1 MGVGAI
7 IHSVSSGSG
16 GPGGVF
22 DSLPGGE
29 NDPFFGG
36 AAESDFEATQALQ
49 QQEYDRG
56 RAHNIKRYEEAE
68 GRLSPWMDAEATA
81 REALAGEL
89 GLGPT
94 EFTGEAYKD
103 TPGYNNMMESSRRA
117 VDQTAGG
124 FGGTSDRRA
133 EAAAAPSAAADASY
147 YTNYM
152 NMLSNM
158 ASPTTSTNVGSLG
171 VGQAATLGAQGGGVY
186 GSMASHALNAD
197 IGQQN
202 QLRDVI
208 GAGMTGYGNS
218 MGGNNRRNNDNSD
231 PGGGF

>member
-1 MGVGAI
+1 MGVGAV
-7 IHSVSSGSG
+7 IHSVGSGSG
-16 GPGGVF
+16 GPGGIF

-36 AAESDFEATQALQ
+36 AAKSDFERNQELQ
-49 QQEYDRG
+49 RAEYERG
-56 RAHNIKRYEEAE
+56 RAHNIKRFGEAE
-68 GRLSPWMDAEATA
+68 ERLSPWMDAEAVA
-81 REALAGEL
+81 RESLAGEL

-94 EFTGEAYKD
+94 EFTGEDYKN
-103 TPGYNNMMESSRRA
+103 TPGYNNMLESSRRA
-117 VDQTAGG
+117 VDQSAASY
-124 FGGTSDRRA
+124 GGTSDRRM

-186 GSMASHALNAD
+186 GSMASHALNAN

-202 QLRDVI
+202 QFRDVL
-208 GAGMTGYGNS
+208 GAGMTAYGNS
-218 MGGNNRRNNDNSD
+218 MGGNNQRNSNSD